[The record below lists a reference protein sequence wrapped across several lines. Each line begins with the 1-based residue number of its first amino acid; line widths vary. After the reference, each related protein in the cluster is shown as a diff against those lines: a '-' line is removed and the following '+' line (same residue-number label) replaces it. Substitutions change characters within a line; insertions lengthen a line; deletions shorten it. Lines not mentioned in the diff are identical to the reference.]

1 MSRRSLSPIPN
12 SANMAAYVLD
22 PALYSFANK
31 LPRLGSS
38 PRPICCLL
46 ACSALIYCLAS
57 SAASEAEETAQT
69 LPIFKPYAESLLA
82 VNGILSR
89 MS

>member
-1 MSRRSLSPIPN
+1 
-12 SANMAAYVLD
+12 MAY
-22 PALYSFANK
+22 
-31 LPRLGSS
+31 
-38 PRPICCLL
+38 
-46 ACSALIYCLAS
+46 SALTYCLAS

-69 LPIFKPYAESLLA
+69 LPIFKPYAESLLV